1 MMPGETA
8 VAAGEIDEFHDLG
21 DDVEEFRND
30 VLHGLSQPQKQL
42 PCKYFYDE
50 RGSRLFDEICELE
63 AYYPTRTEMRILED
77 CCGEIAA
84 LTDSGASLIEFGSGA
99 SRKVRLLLDRL
110 DHPTAYIPIDI
121 SREHLLAAART
132 LAADYPALV
141 VLPICADYTGPLR
154 LPDWALSDARL
165 GFFPGS
171 TIGNF
176 EPAAAR
182 AFLEGA
188 AAILGS
194 GASLVIG
201 VDLKKDLRILHEA
214 YNDPLGVTADF
225 NMNLLQRINAELG
238 GDIDMSSFEHD
249 ARYNDRLGRIEM
261 HLVSRRPQTVDI
273 AGQRFTFRTGETI
286 HTENSYKYDLDQFRA
301 LAQDA
306 GWSHARVWC
315 DEDRLFSVHYLT
327 TAT

>member
-1 MMPGETA
+1 MSGGPAAA
-8 VAAGEIDEFHDLG
+8 VGEIDDFHDLG
-21 DDVEEFRND
+21 DDVEAFRAD
-30 VLHGLSQPQKQL
+30 VLRGLSQPQKQL

-50 RGSRLFDEICELE
+50 RGSRLFDRICELD

-77 CCGEIAA
+77 CCNEIAA
-84 LTDSGASLIEFGSGA
+84 LTAGGASLVEFGSGA

-110 DHPTAYIPIDI
+110 DRPNAYIPIDI

-132 LAADYPALV
+132 LAADYPTLV
-141 VLPICADYTGPLR
+141 VLPICADYTGSLA
-154 LPDWALSDARL
+154 LPDWAMSDARL

-176 EPAAAR
+176 EPRAAR
-182 AFLEGA
+182 AFLRGA
-188 AAILGS
+188 AGILGD

-225 NMNLLQRINAELG
+225 NLNLLRRINAELG
-238 GDIDMSSFEHD
+238 GNVDIASFAHD
-249 ARYNDRLGRIEM
+249 ARYNDDLGRIEM
-261 HLVSRRPQTVDI
+261 HLVSERAQTVDI
-273 AGQRFTFRTGETI
+273 AGQRFTFRAGETI

-301 LAQDA
+301 LANDA
-306 GWSHARVWC
+306 GWSHDRVWC
-315 DEDRLFSVHYLT
+315 DEDRLFSVHYLS